1 MKTLIIGGTGNI
13 AKGIIKCL
21 KSRNSEIFVFHRGKT
36 KLSDEEIK
44 SIKGNIDDEASVNA
58 AIKSEKFDVV
68 IDLIGT
74 TTKHATALAN
84 ACAKHVKQVIYSSSV
99 ATYGNEF
106 LGRSILP
113 TDTQKPISEFAKN
126 KFESEKILFE
136 HTFEKKFDLTI
147 MRLSNIYGYDRV
159 MPCNISLHT
168 VAWDRILNNLPVLC
182 TADGLSITNI
192 THIDDIG
199 RGFAFAC
206 LNQSCFQK
214 AYHLVLDKCLTWQQ
228 YYQRIGESLEKEISI
243 IYAPKTAVLYRG
255 EGKYNAS
262 LGSISGFHQFYD
274 SVATYRDIP
283 EFQQTLKLT
292 EGAKQVIINAH
303 LKGRLPKWDS
313 DLIYNQIIEDYARK
327 T

>member
-13 AKGIIKCL
+13 AKGIIKGL
-21 KSRNSEIFVFHRGKT
+21 KSKNSEISVFHRGKT
-36 KLSDEEIK
+36 KLLDEEIQ
-44 SIKGNIDDEASVNA
+44 SIKGNIDDEASLNA
-58 AIKSEKFDVV
+58 AIKSDNFDVV

-74 TTKHATALAN
+74 TTKHATTLAN

-113 TDTQKPISEFAKN
+113 TDTQRPISEFAKN
-126 KFESEKILFE
+126 KFESEKVLFE

-182 TADGLSITNI
+182 TADGLTITNI

-206 LNQSCFQK
+206 LNQNCYQK

-228 YYQRIGESLEKEISI
+228 FYQKIAASLDKEISI
-243 IYAPKTAVLYRG
+243 IYVSKSEVLKRG
-255 EGKYNAS
+255 DGKYDAY
-262 LGSISGFHQFYD
+262 LGSVSSYHQFYD

-283 EFQQTLKLT
+283 EFQQTITLK
-292 EGAKQVIINAH
+292 EGAKQVILNAH
-303 LKGRLPKWDS
+303 LKGRLPKGDS
-313 DLIYNQIIEDYARK
+313 DLIYNQIIEDYSRK
-327 T
+327 L